1 MIRKNISLYEEDM
14 KKIARIV
21 EKHEGNLSAA
31 MREIIDFV
39 DFILRKFGS
48 LEEAKKIEKRTKG
61 VCLPYGMLNWFL
73 TYTSECLPDA
83 DAAGS
88 IEGICAIE
96 SVSDLAEIADIGF
109 AVDIKVD
116 ADDARNPS
124 EVTIRLSGER
134 THTEFVAKIAACFL
148 AENRGLAV
156 ENVSR
161 HAAFTTVKLKK
172 EAKGEGGRER
182 ESEGDYKK
190 VRESLI
196 RHFGERHI
204 MMQEIL
210 SKLRFWNAMINA
222 TAEWGDVERYKYPR
236 LYR

>member
-31 MREIIDFV
+31 MREIIDFI

-61 VCLPYGMLNWFL
+61 VCLPSGMLDWFL
-73 TYTSECLPDA
+73 TYTNECLPDE

-88 IEGICAIE
+88 IEEICAIE

-109 AVDIKVD
+109 AVDIEVD

-156 ENVSR
+156 EAVSR

-172 EAKGEGGRER
+172 EAKG
-182 ESEGDYKK
+182 EGDYKK

-210 SKLRFWNAMINA
+210 SKRRFWNAMIKA